1 MNYQAKVEG
10 MSCQGC
16 ARSVKA
22 AFSNLEGV
30 SDVEIDLDNKQATL
44 ESSKE
49 LTVAQLK
56 AALADSSYTVE
67 SLN

>member
-1 MNYQAKVEG
+1 MNYQAKIEG

-49 LTVAQLK
+49 LTEAQLK
-56 AALADSSYTVE
+56 AALADTSYTVE